1 MTTKASGFVTNFM
14 VKTDGEINMKT
25 PHKHAEM
32 IREWALDTSKVVEY
46 KVQGLWSPIGHP
58 SWVRDIE
65 YRFKPEPKP
74 DYKTYAFILNNSI
87 QVSWGGKPNI
97 ELTFDGETGELKD
110 AKVLK

>member
-1 MTTKASGFVTNFM
+1 
-14 VKTDGEINMKT
+14 MKT

-32 IREWALDTSKVVEY
+32 IREWVEDPSRAVEY
-46 KVQGLWSPIGHP
+46 LEPHLNKWCPISDP
-58 SWVRDIE
+58 SWCADVE

-97 ELTFDGETGELKD
+97 ELTFDGETGELRD

>member
-1 MTTKASGFVTNFM
+1 
-14 VKTDGEINMKT
+14 MKT

-32 IREWALDTSKVVEY
+32 IREWALDTSRVVECS
-46 KVQGLWSPIGHP
+46 KDGKHWTETMGP
-58 SWVRDIE
+58 SWSDYFE
-65 YRFKPEPKP
+65 YRFKPEPKS

-87 QVSWGGKPNI
+87 QVSWAGKPNI